1 MSKFQGY
8 AQENRGFKPIQVPDT
23 SRRIL
28 DSVEETVRG
37 LQAVRDADI
46 QNTANYLNSFH
57 RAKDSEDAS
66 RDAAYRMMSLNQQ
79 TRKDNLELQLKQEQD
94 RRKAA
99 GQNRE
104 AIYKGLANL
113 SKTAAE
119 TYVKYQEDKFDR
131 EYNEELARLYTQGL
145 ADRKDAEGFIADD
158 YIGKNLTIQSV
169 SVLGGADAA
178 EKAGADPLEVAEMR
192 QNTHGLSLAVKQAR
206 LDYAAERFGPSLL
219 DMFANDNTTK
229 VKLYGPNGT
238 FIDGTPAQAVSS
250 RDKAFVAQQVLQGYL
265 KKNGMYGIKP
275 TALVPALRK
284 MRQQADAI
292 VASTLEKEIQ
302 LQRNEK
308 VDALENSIFQ
318 SRVEPSAAKRWHTAF
333 AGLQYLVPGG
343 KREARERLFKLME
356 TPRQIVNGVPV
367 GFSDEERTEIWNS
380 SLPDQPNKTL
390 AERFPKEYLEVTQN
404 VAKRVYNRYT
414 AEKRAEDMA
423 IAKDLQRLQKVVTD
437 DLTEGDDQIDLSDEN
452 IDHQIAEFTKLG
464 PKFNG
469 HIEFLNSMRKFT
481 PEAVAEK
488 PHVELAKEKIKYGM
502 MTPEEAMKLPI
513 SYETR
518 VELAKEAKATNNTA
532 PSSDERNQAKDHIKQ
547 YLSDRAKAG
556 GGKTTHRSLGI
567 MTDYAV
573 RKFTSDFI
581 QARNDGASKS
591 EAYKQ
596 AIGTFNEEFN
606 KGVDAGEYALDTD
619 AAKDGYRSGVFAKFK
634 DREITTSDFEAN
646 QSSIKAALSN
656 DPTAVSTKLVDID
669 PLKKVAQQLSTGQ
682 KPTIVPQ
689 IQMMQRIAKKPDG
702 SSYSYAELLLKQMD
716 AHGMREDNKE
726 GVDRIQAAID
736 MENVIP
742 PRYQFLRNYPSPT
755 NTDIM
760 VMSAGGDPVY
770 TKAPQSHTN
779 ALVTAAQ
786 QLGVD
791 PLDLATIIGF
801 ESAGTYSPS
810 VMGGAGGVYRGLI
823 QFSPDNQRR
832 YGITPYMTFE
842 EQLLGPVVQYFKDR
856 FAGVGMS
863 TEGATLLQLYTTV
876 LAGNPKANINS
887 RDSFGTSSASGVVKM
902 QPHRAVAL
910 KRFFGGA
917 ESNITQPQSF
927 GSSPWQQSQNM
938 NPKVVERLTPAN

>member
-28 DSVEETVRG
+28 DNVEETVRG
-37 LQAVRDADI
+37 LQAVRDAEI

-57 RAKDSEDAS
+57 RAMDSEDAS
-66 RDAAYRMMSLNQQ
+66 RDASYRMMSLNQQ
-79 TRKDNLELQLKQEQD
+79 TRKDNLELQLKEEQD

-119 TYVKYQEDKFDR
+119 TYVQYQEDKYDR
-131 EYNEELARLYTQGL
+131 EYNEELTRLYTQGL
-145 ADRKDAEGFIADD
+145 ADRKDAEGFVADT
-158 YIGKNLTIQSV
+158 YIGENLKIQSIG
-169 SVLGGADAA
+169 VLGGADAA

-192 QNTHGLSLAVKQAR
+192 QNTHGLSLAAKQAR
-206 LDYAAERFGPSLL
+206 LDYAAERYGVTLL

-238 FIDGTPAQAVSS
+238 FIDGTPSQAVSS

-292 VASTLEKEIQ
+292 VSSTLENELK

-318 SRVEPSAAKRWHTAF
+318 SRVEPSAAKRFHTAF

-343 KREARERLFKLME
+343 RREARERLFKLME

-367 GFSDEERTEIWNS
+367 GFSDEEITEIANS

-390 AERFPKEYLEVTQN
+390 AERFPSEFLEINQQR
-404 VAKRVYNRYT
+404 AQRVYNRYT
-414 AEKRAEDMA
+414 AEQRADDIA
-423 IAKDLQRLQKVVTD
+423 IDKDFQRLQKTLVD
-437 DLTEGDDQIDLSDEN
+437 DVTEGDGQLDLSDEN
-452 IDHQIAEFTKLG
+452 IDQQIAEYTKLG
-464 PKFNG
+464 PKYNE
-469 HIEFLNSMRKFT
+469 HIKLLNSFRQFT
-481 PEAVAEK
+481 PEAVAEE
-488 PHVELAKEKIKYGM
+488 PHVELAKEKIKYGL
-502 MTPEEAMKLPI
+502 MTSEEAMKLPI

-518 VELAKEAKATNNTA
+518 VELAKEAKASNTTA
-532 PSSDERNQAKDHIKQ
+532 PSSEERNQAEDHIKQ

-581 QARNDGASKS
+581 QARKDGATQS
-591 EAYKQ
+591 EAYNQ
-596 AIGTFNEEFN
+596 AIGAFNEEFN
-606 KGVDAGEYALDTD
+606 KGEDAGEYALDKD
-619 AAKDGYRSGVFAKFK
+619 YAKDGYRSGVFAKFK

-656 DPTAVSTKLVDID
+656 DPAAVSTKLVDID

-682 KPTIVPQ
+682 KPTIIPQ
-689 IQMMQRIAKKPDG
+689 IQMIQRIAKKPDG

-760 VMSAGGDPVY
+760 IMSAGGQSIYNRNYQVTPTQSQALDVLGKYESDPVGSY
-770 TKAPQSHTN
+770 N
-779 ALVTAAQ
+779 AMNEGGADGGRTVV
-786 QLGVD
+786 GRSG
-791 PLDLATIIGF
+791 PSKGIIGANLVDLTVG
-801 ESAGTYSPS
+801 EVLELQRAGRIHA
-810 VMGGAGGVYRGLI
+810 AGRYQFIGNTLPGVV
-823 QFSPDNQRR
+823 QRAGVPMDALFNER
-832 YGITPYMTFE
+832 T
-842 EQLLGPVVQYFKDR
+842 QDLLGL
-856 FAGVGMS
+856 
-863 TEGATLLQLYTTV
+863 TLLRER
-876 LAGNPKANINS
+876 GINPWIGPSDKATAREREIIE
-887 RDSFGTSSASGVVKM
+887 RARQQPIAFG
-902 QPHRAVAL
+902 P
-910 KRFFGGA
+910 
-917 ESNITQPQSF
+917 
-927 GSSPWQQSQNM
+927 SPWQQSQNM

>member
-28 DSVEETVRG
+28 DNVEETVRG
-37 LQAVRDADI
+37 LQAVRDAEI

-57 RAKDSEDAS
+57 RAMESEDAS
-66 RDAAYRMMSLNQQ
+66 RDASYRMMSLNQQ
-79 TRKDNLELQLKQEQD
+79 TRKDNLELQLKEEQD

-119 TYVKYQEDKFDR
+119 TYVQYQEDKYDR
-131 EYNEELARLYTQGL
+131 EYNEELTRLYTQGL
-145 ADRKDAEGFIADD
+145 ADRKDAEGFVADT
-158 YIGKNLTIQSV
+158 YIGENLKIQSIG
-169 SVLGGADAA
+169 VLGGADAA
-178 EKAGADPLEVAEMR
+178 EKAGADPLDVAEMR
-192 QNTHGLSLAVKQAR
+192 QNTHGLSLAAKQAR
-206 LDYAAERFGPSLL
+206 LDYAAERYGVTLL

-238 FIDGTPAQAVSS
+238 FIDGTPSQAVSS

-292 VASTLEKEIQ
+292 VSSTLENELQ

-318 SRVEPSAAKRWHTAF
+318 SRVEPSAAKRFHTAF

-343 KREARERLFKLME
+343 RREARERLFKLME
-356 TPRQIVNGVPV
+356 TPRQTVNGVPV
-367 GFSDEERTEIWNS
+367 GFSDEEITEIANS
-380 SLPDQPNKTL
+380 SLPDQPNKSL
-390 AERFPKEYLEVTQN
+390 AERFPSEFLEINQQR
-404 VAKRVYNRYT
+404 AQRVYNRYT
-414 AEKRAEDMA
+414 AEQRADDMA
-423 IAKDLQRLQKVVTD
+423 IDKDFQRLQKTLVDDVTEKD
-437 DLTEGDDQIDLSDEN
+437 GQIDLSDEN
-452 IDHQIAEFTKLG
+452 IDLQIAEYTKLG
-464 PKFNG
+464 PKYNE
-469 HIEFLNSMRKFT
+469 HIKLLNSFRKFT
-481 PEAVAEK
+481 PEAVAEA
-488 PHVELAKEKIKYGM
+488 PHVELAKEKIKYGL
-502 MTPEEAMKLPI
+502 MTSEEAMKLPI

-518 VELAKEAKATNNTA
+518 VELAKEAKASNTTA
-532 PSSDERNQAKDHIKQ
+532 PSSEERNQAEDHIKQ

-581 QARNDGASKS
+581 QARKDGATKS
-591 EAYKQ
+591 DAYKQ

-606 KGVDAGEYALDTD
+606 KGEDAGEYALDKD
-619 AAKDGYRSGVFAKFK
+619 YAKDGYRSGVFAKFK

-689 IQMMQRIAKKPDG
+689 IQMIQRIAKKPDG

-760 VMSAGGDPVY
+760 IMSAGGQSVYNRNYQVTPTQSQALDVLGKYESDPVGSY
-770 TKAPQSHTN
+770 N
-779 ALVTAAQ
+779 AMNEGGADGGRTVV
-786 QLGVD
+786 GRSG
-791 PLDLATIIGF
+791 PSKGIIGANLVDLTVG
-801 ESAGTYSPS
+801 EVLELQRAGRIHA
-810 VMGGAGGVYRGLI
+810 AGRYQFIGNTLPGVV
-823 QFSPDNQRR
+823 QRAGVPMDALFNER
-832 YGITPYMTFE
+832 T
-842 EQLLGPVVQYFKDR
+842 QDLLGL
-856 FAGVGMS
+856 
-863 TEGATLLQLYTTV
+863 TLLRER
-876 LAGNPKANINS
+876 GINPWIGPSDKATAREREIIE
-887 RDSFGTSSASGVVKM
+887 RARQQPIAFG
-902 QPHRAVAL
+902 P
-910 KRFFGGA
+910 
-917 ESNITQPQSF
+917 
-927 GSSPWQQSQNM
+927 SPWQQSQNM